1 MAKVQVLSVLQLFNG
16 NVILTVSCADTGSF
30 TVSELYACY
39 IMMRLHAEVISPYNH
54 HRTRVCRDPKQE
66 VQEIRNTDVSH
77 ITSSS
82 VFLHI
87 PFIMAAFSFFYDRV
101 FAYSN

>member
-1 MAKVQVLSVLQLFNG
+1 M
-16 NVILTVSCADTGSF
+16 
-30 TVSELYACY
+30 SEQYACY
-39 IMMRLHAEVISPYNH
+39 IMMPLRAAVISLYNH

-66 VQEIRNTDVSH
+66 FQEICNTDVSL
-77 ITSSS
+77 IASAS

-87 PFIMAAFSFFYDRV
+87 PFPMAAFYLFIFYDPA